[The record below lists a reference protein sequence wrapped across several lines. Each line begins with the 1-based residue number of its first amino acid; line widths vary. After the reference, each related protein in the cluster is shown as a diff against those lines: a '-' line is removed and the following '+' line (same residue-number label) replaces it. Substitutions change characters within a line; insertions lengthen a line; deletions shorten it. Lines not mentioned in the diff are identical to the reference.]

1 MKVFNKNGNE
11 INLIQGMKDIVITP
25 YPGYELLYNYSYA
38 TDELAFIIAG
48 IKKNNGVFTMD
59 DDDVARMDV
68 TCKLGTSYCGLGN
81 GTNWNVNSI
90 GYTFVNSNSIIVSD
104 RNELGTQDRAYINL
118 VCRLSD
124 TST

>member
-25 YPGYELLYNYSYA
+25 NPGYELLYNYSYV

-48 IKKNNGVFTMD
+48 IKKNNGVFTVED
-59 DDDVARMDV
+59 DYVAYTD
-68 TCKLGTSYCGLGN
+68 TNHILGTSYCGLGN
-81 GTNWNVNSI
+81 ATNWSVNSI
-90 GYTFVNSNSIIVSD
+90 GHTFVNSNSIIVSD

>member
-25 YPGYELLYNYSYA
+25 NPGYELLYNYSYA

-59 DDDVARMDV
+59 DD
-68 TCKLGTSYCGLGN
+68 GTDW
-81 GTNWNVNSI
+81 TVNSI
-90 GYTFVNSNSIIVSD
+90 GYAFISSNTIIIGD
-104 RNELGTQDRAYINL
+104 RNSLGTQDRAYINL
-118 VCRLSD
+118 VCRLSWYKH
-124 TST
+124 

>member
-25 YPGYELLYNYSYA
+25 NPGYELLYNYSYA

-48 IKKNNGVFTMD
+48 IKKNNGVFTTND
-59 DDDVARMDV
+59 DYVAYTD
-68 TCKLGTSYCGLGN
+68 TNFILGTSYCGLGN
-81 GTNWNVNSI
+81 ATNWNVNSI
-90 GYTFVNSNSIIVSD
+90 GYTFVSSNSIIVSD

-118 VCRLSD
+118 VCRLN
-124 TST
+124 

>member
-11 INLIQGMKDIVITP
+11 INLIQGVKDIVITP
-25 YPGYELLYNYSYA
+25 NPGYELLYNYSYA
-38 TDELAFIIAG
+38 TDELVFIIAG
-48 IKKNNGVFTMD
+48 IKKNNGVFTVKD
-59 DDDVARMDV
+59 DYVAYTDNNFI
-68 TCKLGTSYCGLGN
+68 LGTSYCGLGN
-81 GTNWNVNSI
+81 ATNWNVNSI

>member
-25 YPGYELLYNYSYA
+25 NPGYELLYNYSYA

-59 DDDVARMDV
+59 DDFVARMDV
-68 TCKLGTSYCGLGN
+68 TCELGTSYCGLGN
-81 GTNWNVNSI
+81 GTDWTVNSI
-90 GYTFVNSNSIIVSD
+90 GYAFISVSTIIIGD
-104 RNELGTQDRAYINL
+104 RNSLGTQDRAYINL